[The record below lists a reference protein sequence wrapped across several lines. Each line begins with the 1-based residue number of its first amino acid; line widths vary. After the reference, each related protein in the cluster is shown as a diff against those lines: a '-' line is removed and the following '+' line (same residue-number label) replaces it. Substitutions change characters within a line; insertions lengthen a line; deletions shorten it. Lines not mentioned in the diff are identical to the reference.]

1 MPVAGGAP
9 YRKANRAERAELA
22 SIVFDLKVQGLSF
35 RAIDAVTQAPDGP
48 TGGHRVSATT
58 AKELVRE
65 EAARRVD
72 PKVDEWR
79 AMELGRLDA
88 SLERLKGLEDAAR
101 RVLQREHITVN
112 NGRIIVLDGS
122 PLPDDGPVLA
132 AIDRLIKVEDARQR
146 NSESRRKLLG
156 LDAPAKFDAQV
167 TEVTQQD
174 LELQEMIRDA
184 KAAVQME
191 EQQIIDGGSPD
202 GT

>member
-9 YRKANRAERAELA
+9 YRKVNRAERAELA
-22 SIVFDLKVQGLSF
+22 ALVFDLKVQGLSF
-35 RAIDAVTQAPDGP
+35 RAIDALTQAPDGP
-48 TGGHRVSATT
+48 TSGHRVSAST
-58 AKELVRE
+58 AKDMVRE

-79 AMELGRLDA
+79 AMELARLDG

-101 RVLQREHITVN
+101 RVLEREHITVN
-112 NGRIIVLDGS
+112 NGRIITLDGS

-184 KAAVQME
+184 KARVQVE
-191 EQQIIDGGSPD
+191 EQQLIDGGD
-202 GT
+202 Q

>member
-22 SIVFDLKVQGLSF
+22 AIVFDLKVQGLSF
-35 RAIDAVTQAPDGP
+35 RAIDALTQAPDGP
-48 TGGHRVSATT
+48 TGGHRVGAST
-58 AKELVRE
+58 AKDMVRE

-202 GT
+202 GA